1 MSTVGVAAVAASIPL
16 ELSGSAIDQWKI
28 DAEGCGKRNP
38 PYTRDAEHYVVG
50 GSEASPYTYPFICA
64 LYYGTSQICGG
75 SLIRNLAGNYWFVT
89 AAHCVDSS
97 TIKNDIALFRLSQTG
112 FPRERI
118 SAVCIPTQDYRE
130 GENSTVLGWGTLRE
144 GGSSSSLLQVA
155 SKPVVSD
162 TTCRT
167 AYGSSFDANSMVCA
181 GVYPTGGIDACQG
194 DSGGPLVAERNGELQ
209 LIGKKEAIKRC
220 KSACLWSTYVRTK
233 TTHGDKLLKLI
244 HPYLQVPCLLL
255 SEEPKEQCALYY
267 GSSQICGGSLIRNLA
282 GNYWFVTAAHC
293 VSGTLSSFSIRCGVH
308 NLQSSSQP
316 FEFKP
321 TIQARIIHESYSS
334 ASLKNDI
341 ALFRLSQTGFPRDRI
356 GAVCIPTQDYVAG
369 ENSTVIGWGLLR
381 EGGSSSSTLQQAS
394 KPIVSDATCRT
405 AYGSSFDANTMVCAG
420 VYPTG
425 GIDACQGD
433 SGGPLVV
440 QRNGELH
447 LVGITSFGWGCG
459 RPQLPGVYADVTK
472 LKSWINSKI
481 NSWAPEAPGTMSS

>member
-1 MSTVGVAAVAASIPL
+1 MLAAVLCSLVAVAASIPL

-89 AAHCVDSS
+89 AAHCVDSGAVAQYSIRCGVHDLRATSQPFEFKPAIQARIIHESYSSS

-209 LIGKKEAIKRC
+209 LIG
-220 KSACLWSTYVRTK
+220 
-233 TTHGDKLLKLI
+233 
-244 HPYLQVPCLLL
+244 
-255 SEEPKEQCALYY
+255 
-267 GSSQICGGSLIRNLA
+267 
-282 GNYWFVTAAHC
+282 
-293 VSGTLSSFSIRCGVH
+293 
-308 NLQSSSQP
+308 
-316 FEFKP
+316 
-321 TIQARIIHESYSS
+321 
-334 ASLKNDI
+334 
-341 ALFRLSQTGFPRDRI
+341 
-356 GAVCIPTQDYVAG
+356 
-369 ENSTVIGWGLLR
+369 
-381 EGGSSSSTLQQAS
+381 
-394 KPIVSDATCRT
+394 IVSWG
-405 AYGSSFDANTMVCAG
+405 YGCA
-420 VYPTG
+420 
-425 GIDACQGD
+425 
-433 SGGPLVV
+433 
-440 QRNGELH
+440 
-447 LVGITSFGWGCG
+447 
-459 RPQLPGVYADVTK
+459 RPYYPGVYSDVLR
-472 LKSWINSKI
+472 LKTWLNSKI
-481 NSWAPEAPGTMSS
+481 NA

>member
-1 MSTVGVAAVAASIPL
+1 MRAIVLCSLFAVAASISPWVV
-16 ELSGSAIDQWKI
+16 QMKI
-28 DAEGCGKRNP
+28 DYGGCGQRNP
-38 PYTRDAEHYVVG
+38 PLYREDLDPYVVG
-50 GSEASPYTYPFICA
+50 GSEAPPYTFPF
-64 LYYGTSQICGG
+64 
-75 SLIRNLAGNYWFVT
+75 V
-89 AAHCVDSS
+89 
-97 TIKNDIALFRLSQTG
+97 
-112 FPRERI
+112 
-118 SAVCIPTQDYRE
+118 
-130 GENSTVLGWGTLRE
+130 
-144 GGSSSSLLQVA
+144 
-155 SKPVVSD
+155 
-162 TTCRT
+162 
-167 AYGSSFDANSMVCA
+167 
-181 GVYPTGGIDACQG
+181 
-194 DSGGPLVAERNGELQ
+194 
-209 LIGKKEAIKRC
+209 
-220 KSACLWSTYVRTK
+220 
-233 TTHGDKLLKLI
+233 
-244 HPYLQVPCLLL
+244 
-255 SEEPKEQCALYY
+255 CALYY

-447 LVGITSFGWGCG
+447 LVGIVSWGYGCA
-459 RPQLPGVYADVTK
+459 RPNYPGCVLRCAEAQELAEHQDQCLIPRLSEPHLAV
-472 LKSWINSKI
+472 
-481 NSWAPEAPGTMSS
+481 APLSARS